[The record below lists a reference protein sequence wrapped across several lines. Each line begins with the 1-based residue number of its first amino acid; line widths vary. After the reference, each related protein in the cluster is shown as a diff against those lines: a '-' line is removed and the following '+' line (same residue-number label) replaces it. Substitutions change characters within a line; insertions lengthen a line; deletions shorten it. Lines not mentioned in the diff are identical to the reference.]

1 MTEHSPAALGL
12 AISEVPDWR
21 YLLREI
27 YELYRFMSSG
37 GSTPIR
43 AHQRAVREAINR
55 ALRAEP
61 RVVLRAAHRLPVTA
75 HLTRALSEGGDGATR
90 PAVRALR
97 TIVEDLSWEYGYDK
111 MPRGLAKSYGY
122 AEIAGPRGPVI
133 TEELIVGVVMFAPG
147 CIYPAHAHDGI
158 MESYVCLSGA
168 VSQNNQGV
176 YAPGSMIFNPAGAKH
191 RLPVSATEPAPLAY
205 AWTGAA
211 EVLRAN
217 TLELRTAC

>member
-1 MTEHSPAALGL
+1 MNDQAPEGVGR

-21 YLLREI
+21 YLLREV

-37 GSTPIR
+37 GSKPIR
-43 AHQRAVREAINR
+43 AHQRAVREAISR
-55 ALRAEP
+55 ALKAHP
-61 RVVLRAAHRLPVTA
+61 RVVLREPHQLPVTA
-75 HLTRALSEGGDGATR
+75 HLTRAMSEGGDGATR

-97 TIVEDLSWEYGYDK
+97 AISGDLSWEYGYDK
-111 MPRGLAKSYGY
+111 MPRGLARSYGY
-122 AEIAGPRGPVI
+122 AEIAGPRGPVV
-133 TEELIVGVVMFAPG
+133 TDELIVGIVLFAPG

-191 RLPVSATEPAPLAY
+191 RITVSESEPALLAY
-205 AWTGAA
+205 AWTGNA

-217 TLELRTAC
+217 KMELRRK